1 MAIQLPP
8 KRNLCGTAEAAE
20 IYGCGE
26 NHIRGMALRKEI
38 WSKQI
43 SSRSFV
49 YDADE
54 IKRLAAEREQMRKAG
69 KLGGRRPSH
78 GGRRKAS

>member
-1 MAIQLPP
+1 MNVAVQLPP

-26 NHIRGMALRKEI
+26 AHIRRMALREEI
-38 WSKQI
+38 WSKKI
-43 SSRSFV
+43 SDRSFV

-54 IKRLAAEREQMRKAG
+54 IRQLAAQRTKLRHAG
-69 KLGGRRPSH
+69 KLRGRPP
-78 GGRRKAS
+78 ASQKSA